1 MADPVSQT
9 EARWVSLLE
18 DFLEYLQY
26 RRQLSPYSIRNY
38 KNALLDFFQYA
49 DSETGWEGNPDQLKA
64 RDLRSYIIDRQRK
77 LARPTLHNRISGI
90 RTFFKW
96 ALTEGEADHN
106 PCTGLVL
113 PKLER
118 RLPHFLTET
127 QIRAL
132 LQAPLAG
139 LKSDATPTEKE
150 VFDAW
155 SGRLMLELLYGAGL
169 RVSELCGLEH
179 GMIEEGRGIARIT
192 GKGGK
197 QRLCPLGP
205 IALNVYLYHK
215 RNFSKKRAPS
225 DPVITTWGGR
235 PLYPR
240 RVQLLLKDYL
250 SAADLPGDIT
260 PHKLRH
266 SYATHL
272 LDNGAE
278 LRAVQ
283 GLLGHSSLSTTQ
295 VYTHVS
301 VARLKAAHRQAHPR
315 S

>member
-1 MADPVSQT
+1 MVDSSTQAK
-9 EARWVSLLE
+9 ARWTSLLE
-18 DFLEYLQY
+18 DFLEHLQY
-26 RRQLSPYSIRNY
+26 QRQLSPYSIRNY
-38 KNALLDFFQYA
+38 KNALLDFFHYA
-49 DSETGWEGNPDQLKA
+49 DAETSWGGDLDQLKT
-64 RDLRSYIIDRQRK
+64 RDLRSFIIDRQRV
-77 LARPTLHNRISGI
+77 LARPTVHNRISAM

-96 ALTEGEADHN
+96 ALKEGEADHN

-118 RLPHFLTET
+118 RLPHFLGESEM
-127 QIRAL
+127 RAL

-139 LKSDATPTEKE
+139 LKSGSNSSDKE

-169 RVSELCGLEH
+169 RVSELCGLQH
-179 GMIEEGRGIARIT
+179 GMIEDGRGIARIT
-192 GKGGK
+192 GKGKK

-205 IALNVYLYHK
+205 IALEVYIFYK
-215 RNFSKKRAPS
+215 RNFSKKRAHS
-225 DPVITTWGGR
+225 DPVITTWTGR

-240 RVQLLLKDYL
+240 KVQLLLKDYL
-250 SAADLPGDIT
+250 RAAELPRDIT

-272 LDNGAE
+272 LNNGAE

-283 GLLGHSSLSTTQ
+283 SLLGHTSLSTTQ

-301 VARLKAAHRQAHPR
+301 VARLKEAHRLAHPR